1 MPTIILDRD
10 GVINLDS
17 EDYIKSA
24 DEWRP
29 IDGSLVAIAKLKTAG
44 YQIAVATNQSGL
56 GRGLFSQTSLHAIH
70 QKMVLESKEVGGE
83 FDMIAFC
90 PHHPDVNCECR
101 AKDRTPPS
109 HKCKTAPKRRHRLA
123 SG

>member
-10 GVINLDS
+10 GVINHDS
-17 EDYIKSA
+17 EEYIQSP
-24 DEWRP
+24 DEWHA
-29 IDGSLVAIAKLKTAG
+29 IEGSLSAIAKLKTAG

-56 GRGLFSQTSLHAIH
+56 GRGLFSRLSLCNTP
-70 QKMVLESKEVGGE
+70 KNDLESKEMGGE

-90 PHHPDVNCECR
+90 PTTQMLIANAGNQR
-101 AKDRTPPS
+101 QAPPS